1 MGICAT
7 LTAIRCP
14 ICGAIIMLMMC
25 DKPDGLLVGECGNCG
40 TKVEKR
46 RDEPEPRVSKPS

>member
-7 LTAIRCP
+7 LTAIKCP
-14 ICGAIIMLMMC
+14 ICGAIIMLMTC